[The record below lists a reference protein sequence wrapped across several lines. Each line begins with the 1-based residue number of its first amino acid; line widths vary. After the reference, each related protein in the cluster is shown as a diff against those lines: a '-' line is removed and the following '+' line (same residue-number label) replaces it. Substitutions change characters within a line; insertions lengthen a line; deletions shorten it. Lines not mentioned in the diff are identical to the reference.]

1 MRKQLL
7 HIILIL
13 SLAACK
19 NKLVEKPVLLN
30 KETIV
35 LMPHVSF
42 SFQSKEKN
50 WEAVLVSFMQPVPLQ
65 INYTTNGFILRLQN
79 KYGITEGPAHI
90 ILSNNNQQFIYEVNL
105 HNIASGIITDKDYRS
120 PKTVNPDSSLVLHRM
135 IHSIDE
141 WRNLIYTHQSLQYFK
156 EELLSLSPAAGTF
169 RAQEEKPITAFY
181 VQPGSAT
188 TINVN
193 AVYNKDEN
201 LFEVTA
207 GPLKDKHKNIVAN
220 GTIVAFIYT
229 DGQNH
234 YRMEGALQN
243 GTAVVKIPATGKS
256 YSLYAK
262 VNDTF
267 SSTIQLAAQ

>member
-35 LMPHVSF
+35 FVPRDSF

-50 WEAVLVSFMQPVPLQ
+50 WEAVLVSFIQPVPLQ
-65 INYTTNGFILRLQN
+65 INFTTNGFTLRLQN
-79 KYGITEGPAHI
+79 KYGITEGPAYI
-90 ILSNNNQQFIYEVNL
+90 ILSKNNRQFIYNVNL
-105 HNIASGIITDKDYRS
+105 HNESFGSITDKDYRS

-141 WRNLIYTHQSLQYFK
+141 WRNLIYTNQSLQYFK
-156 EELLSLSPAAGTF
+156 EELLSLSPVAGTS
-169 RAQEEKPITAFY
+169 RAQEDKPITAFY

-193 AVYNKDEN
+193 AVYNKDERV
-201 LFEVTA
+201 FEATA
-207 GPLKDKHKNIVAN
+207 GPLKDKHNNTVAN

-234 YRMEGALQN
+234 YRMEAALQN
-243 GTAVVKIPATGKS
+243 GTAIVKIPATGKS

-262 VNDTF
+262 VNETI
-267 SSTIQLAAQ
+267 SSTIQLAVQ